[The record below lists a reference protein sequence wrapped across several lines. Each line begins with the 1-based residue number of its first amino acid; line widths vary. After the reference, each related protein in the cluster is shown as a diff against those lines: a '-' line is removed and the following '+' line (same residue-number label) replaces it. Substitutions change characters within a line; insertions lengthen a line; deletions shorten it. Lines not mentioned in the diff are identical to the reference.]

1 MTLETAEW
9 VTLGVLVVLLV
20 PALIY
25 LFGSFFLM
33 FAHVEPRPGQSHA
46 RSMMREL
53 YYVLITQPLIPLYF
67 FIGRRLGPGDGIP
80 VVFVHGYFQ
89 NRADFWWMAKQFRKA
104 SKGPLY
110 GFNYPWWDTVGRNTP
125 RLARF
130 VERVCAETGAEKVD
144 LVAHSLGGLVCLEYT
159 HSSAGVGRVAHCVT
173 IGTPHDG
180 VKWRGPIP
188 GRVGEELRG
197 GEFAAER
204 RNRTVISPTLS
215 VYSTH
220 DNIVHP
226 PATSKLSDRG
236 GDDVA
241 VEGLGHL
248 SLLYSPEVTR
258 VLIEYVDDDLNRTSG

>member
-1 MTLETAEW
+1 MTLQTAEW
-9 VTLGVLVVLLV
+9 VTVGVLIVLLV

-33 FAHVEPRPGQSHA
+33 FSHVEPRPGQRHA

-53 YYVLITQPLIPLYF
+53 YYVLITQPMIPLFF
-67 FIGRRLGPGDGIP
+67 FIGRKLGPGDGVP

-110 GFNYPWWDTVGRNTP
+110 GFNYAWWNPVDSNTP
-125 RLARF
+125 KLARF
-130 VERVCAETGAEKVD
+130 VERVCAETGADQVD
-144 LVAHSLGGLVCLEYT
+144 LIAHSLGGLVCLEYA
-159 HSSAGVGRVAHCVT
+159 HSPAGLSRVAHCITV
-173 IGTPHDG
+173 GTPHDG
-180 VKWRGPIP
+180 VVWRGPILGKVAGDLRDG
-188 GRVGEELRG
+188 GRDRILV
-197 GEFAAER
+197 
-204 RNRTVISPTLS
+204 TPTLS

-226 PATSKLSDRG
+226 PRTSELSSRG

-258 VLIEYVDDDLNRTSG
+258 VLLKYIDDDLNRNTAEQ